1 MEFVRELTPGM
12 EGEDVRYIKERLF
25 ELGYYTPNITAIRN
39 SAFGNDTAAAVKKF
53 QDKNFDAY
61 GTIGPMTWNAIENAE
76 PLPAPSAED
85 MPAHIGAVAQAAISS
100 ELGGVSAVR
109 RSIVLDALAFAFDVA
124 VPAQYPL
131 SFYIRGGN
139 LYNTDLTPNVMTAAK
154 LKTYFGKSSY
164 AQYFDGGRKEMM
176 QAASEAAGYSIT
188 GADCSGGV
196 VGLLRHAGVVNA
208 GFDLSADGFN
218 AATNNYPH
226 VERAALRPADILHR
240 TGHVGFYVGGGYAV
254 EWVGGAYGCQ
264 LTKVDDRRVYN
275 FLTGKSSRF
284 SAWQHFLSP
293 RYY

>member
-1 MEFVRELTPGM
+1 M
-12 EGEDVRYIKERLF
+12 EGSDVRYIKERLF
-25 ELGYYTPNITAIRN
+25 ALGYYAPGVAAIRN
-39 SAFGNDTAAAVKKF
+39 STFGNDTAAAVRRF
-53 QDKNFDAY
+53 QAQCLDAP
-61 GTIGPMTWNAIENAE
+61 GTIGAQTWAAIEAAHPSEPTQENTQGDAATPNIGLTALTAICNDLNNA
-76 PLPAPSAED
+76 
-85 MPAHIGAVAQAAISS
+85 S
-100 ELGGVSAVR
+100 ETR
-109 RSIVLDALAFAFDVA
+109 KRMVLDAIQFAFDA
-124 VPAQYPL
+124 EVPKEYPT

-139 LYNTDLTPNVMTAAK
+139 LYGKDGALNIMTKERLAA
-154 LKTYFGKSSY
+154 YFNRTNY
-164 AQYFDGGRKEMM
+164 APYFDGGRKEMM
-176 QAASEAAGYSIT
+176 LAAAQAAGFTLT